1 MRSAK
6 QLIAELDAEFKAAEW
21 EAEEWSE
28 SCFINALL
36 VIAKVPEND
45 VIHAGSEHPR
55 RRPTGMS
62 SR

>member
-6 QLIAELDAEFKAAEW
+6 QLIVELDAEFKAAEW

-45 VIHAGSEHPR
+45 VIHAGDPD
-55 RRPTGMS
+55 
-62 SR
+62 